1 MSSDTAYLSAENGY
15 AFFQYLDQTIMFLI
29 GTSIQ
34 KFVRVKEW
42 DDGYIVVDEETKDQH
57 QRESYID
64 LRPILGNLYMNGD
77 DFLKPIKKVE
87 VKQDD
92 R

>member
-42 DDGYIVVDEETKDQH
+42 DDGYIVVDEVGRDH
-57 QRESYID
+57 I
-64 LRPILGNLYMNGD
+64 
-77 DFLKPIKKVE
+77 
-87 VKQDD
+87 
-92 R
+92 